1 MPHKQSGRRICAVDG
16 PRPTDPDQDWY
27 LGGGKKKEKEMKLF
41 FEALIWES
49 SPPALCVITR
59 GVSEMCF
66 QCICK
71 GSSDSLCGGAASAQ
85 STVCG
90 KHTVPSS
97 GRDPQCTGQC
107 LQ

>member
-16 PRPTDPDQDWY
+16 PRSRSR
-27 LGGGKKKEKEMKLF
+27 LVFRREKKKKKWGF

-71 GSSDSLCGGAASAQ
+71 GSSDSLCGGAASVQ

-97 GRDPQCTGQC
+97 GRDPQRTGQC